1 MKRRVLCGFVLETR
15 LCACRCSSLERGT
28 CKAAGWIPNSSCT
41 CNAYIYFL
49 NTYRHQGKISVPA
62 SSPSPSPRMLQSPIP
77 TFFSSMSNCSP
88 PLNIVNLSPL
98 PKKSQRLPSYHSLS
112 TTSVL
117 FSTPSTPS
125 SLPTHT
131 VGLTKARPSFPPP
144 SAYIDHRRERSKE
157 ILQHLTVLAPGREG
171 YVQYEAQI
179 QDRHRNRQ
187 GAGEKSTT
195 GRSMRMERGP
205 KPVSEMSTNGHA
217 PASVPQQKK
226 GFFRRLSLAS
236 GGINSTAQVQPSNKL
251 GKRNKDKETQV
262 QGQAYEQLDVGPA
275 PSGNKIAEDMK
286 RTKSKDRGFWS
297 RGDKGE
303 SDFVCAMK
311 NILKEYIGT
320 TPTHLLPT
328 SPPSRHFNPL

>member
-1 MKRRVLCGFVLETR
+1 MYHRFGLCRYHPRCSISLRMKRRVVCGFALETR
-15 LCACRCSSLERGT
+15 LCACRCTSLERVT
-28 CKAAGWIPNSSCT
+28 YKAAGWIPNSSCT
-41 CNAYIYFL
+41 CNAYRYFL

-98 PKKSQRLPSYHSLS
+98 PKKPHRLPSYHSLS

-179 QDRHRNRQ
+179 QDRHRIV
-187 GAGEKSTT
+187 K
-195 GRSMRMERGP
+195 ERG
-205 KPVSEMSTNGHA
+205 KNQR
-217 PASVPQQKK
+217 PA
-226 GFFRRLSLAS
+226 GR
-236 GGINSTAQVQPSNKL
+236 
-251 GKRNKDKETQV
+251 
-262 QGQAYEQLDVGPA
+262 
-275 PSGNKIAEDMK
+275 
-286 RTKSKDRGFWS
+286 
-297 RGDKGE
+297 
-303 SDFVCAMK
+303 
-311 NILKEYIGT
+311 
-320 TPTHLLPT
+320 
-328 SPPSRHFNPL
+328 